1 MKRAWLPLVIGLALG
16 LALGF
21 LLLPGLASAEDAEEE
36 GGGPLDGLFEEEPKK
51 RVPLPWELP
60 RQGEEECRPEEMA
73 VMRELRDRSLLLDK
87 REASLEAR
95 EEQMATVEREL
106 ARELKRVEEMRAELM
121 EVLNRAEDVHA
132 ENTASLSSM
141 VDGMKAKDAAGMLSG
156 MDEDVALEVLR
167 SVKPKQAGKILA
179 AMDPATSRRL
189 GDRYT
194 LVPDPRDEL
203 DADGGADVGDE

>member
-21 LLLPGLASAEDAEEE
+21 LLLPGLASAQDAEE
-36 GGGPLDGLFEEEPKK
+36 GDGPLDGLFEEEKEAK

-60 RQGEEECRPEEMA
+60 RQGEEACRPEEMA

-121 EVLNRAEDVHA
+121 QVLTRAEDVHA

-141 VDGMKAKDAAGMLSG
+141 VDGMKAKDAAEMLSG

-179 AMDPATSRRL
+179 SMDPATSRRL

>member
-1 MKRAWLPLVIGLALG
+1 MKRPWLPLTIGVALG

-21 LLLPGLASAEDAEEE
+21 LLLPGLASAQDSEE
-36 GGGPLDGLFEEEPKK
+36 GGGPLDGLFEDEPKE

-73 VMRELRDRSLLLDK
+73 VLRELRERSLSLDK
-87 REASLEAR
+87 REASLEVR

-106 ARELKRVEEMRAELM
+106 ARELERVEAMRAELL
-121 EVLNRAEDVHA
+121 EVLTRAEDVHA

-179 AMDPATSRRL
+179 AMDPTTSRRL

-203 DADGGADVGDE
+203 DADGGAALGDE

>member
-36 GGGPLDGLFEEEPKK
+36 GGPLDGLFEEEPKK

-121 EVLNRAEDVHA
+121 EVLTRAEDVHA